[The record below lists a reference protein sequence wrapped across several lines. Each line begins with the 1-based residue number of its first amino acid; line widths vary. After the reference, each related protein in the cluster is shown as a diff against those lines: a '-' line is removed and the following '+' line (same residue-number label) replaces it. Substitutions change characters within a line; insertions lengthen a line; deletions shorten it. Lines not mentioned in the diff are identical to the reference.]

1 MYGDPWT
8 RGAAPHTATKLITA
22 PVIEPY
28 ALEEAKSHC
37 RIAITDDDARVSE
50 WIRAART
57 KVEKDTGRA
66 LLTQTWDLFLDAFYC
81 GGPYLGDFG
90 WPRYARPAILVPY
103 PPLQSVT
110 SVNQTDTNNNETVW
124 AASNYVVDTAS
135 EPGRIGL
142 SDTGSWPTGLRIFQ
156 PGRVRFVAGWTS
168 AEGIPDS
175 LRQAVAL
182 QIGWFS
188 ENREPNKIERDAYE
202 QLIAPFSVFSAV

>member
-28 ALEEAKSHC
+28 TLEEAKSHC
-37 RIAITDDDARVSE
+37 RIVITDDDARVAE

-90 WPRYARPAILVPY
+90 WPRYARPAIEVPY

-135 EPGRIGL
+135 APGRIGL
-142 SDTGSWPTGLRIFQ
+142 SDTGSWPTGC
-156 PGRVRFVAGWTS
+156 
-168 AEGIPDS
+168 E
-175 LRQAVAL
+175 
-182 QIGWFS
+182 
-188 ENREPNKIERDAYE
+188 
-202 QLIAPFSVFSAV
+202 PFSLAACGSSPAGRARKRSPTACGRRWRCKSDGSPRIANRMRSSVTHTNS

>member
-22 PVIEPY
+22 PIIEPY
-28 ALEEAKSHC
+28 TLEEAKSHC
-37 RIAITDDDARVSE
+37 RIVTRMTMPACAE

-90 WPRYARPAILVPY
+90 WPRYARPSDPGAVSAAAVGDLGEPDGHQQQRNRLGVEQLRRRHRQRSRAHRVVGYRLVAHR
-103 PPLQSVT
+103 V
-110 SVNQTDTNNNETVW
+110 
-124 AASNYVVDTAS
+124 AS
-135 EPGRIGL
+135 
-142 SDTGSWPTGLRIFQ
+142 FQ

-168 AEGIPDS
+168 AEEIPDS

-188 ENREPNKIERDAYE
+188 ENREPKAIERDAYE
-202 QLIAPFSVFSAV
+202 HLIAPFSVFSAV